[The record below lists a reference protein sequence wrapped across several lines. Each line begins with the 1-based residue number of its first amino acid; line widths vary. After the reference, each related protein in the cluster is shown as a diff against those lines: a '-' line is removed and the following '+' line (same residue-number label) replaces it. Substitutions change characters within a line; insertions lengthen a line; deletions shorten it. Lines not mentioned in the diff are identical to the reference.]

1 MSSIIGAIA
10 TKIAAT
16 VISGEVNK
24 QKIKWTEKTKINE
37 IRTLISDFNRKFDN
51 TELDTLTFQKFLLTT
66 EEINEIYNT
75 IFSPHIAKTKII
87 KEFKIEISQ
96 KAIDA
101 VNTIYEQSNRNK
113 IHDEIIFYEY
123 FNDLIDVLID
133 VRNKLLSW
141 KESVQVGMITQELHE
156 QHYETQKILAEQ
168 FDKYREDNVF
178 AEDKINEIKNM
189 INLFK
194 INEAERELS
203 EVLELQHLL
212 SIPQR
217 EELYYQRARIYI
229 NTGKYKELDKVKS
242 RIKNINVNS
251 KFILE
256 IDYHIAC
263 RNKDRILFD
272 KLMSSF
278 REYRYSHSKL
288 LLKEVKFEMQNH
300 NFSRA
305 IELLTS
311 DGEIKT
317 ELKEHHEAHFHFG
330 YILFQNDDLEKA
342 CTEFSQAYEMHN
354 YSTYKYNTL
363 IAQYHMYVRSN
374 NNLEPFSKKDSIHD
388 LVKQF
393 KEIEY
398 YTEFITHKERIAYYL
413 IIIELM
419 IDLNPKE
426 ALQMLENIKEPI
438 KKESVIQSVFAQVY
452 FHNKMYSES
461 KEILLKLGNDHPFN
475 TIHLFRIFE
484 HEEDWNSIVKRYD
497 SLIPE
502 KFKSNAIITILYLKA
517 NCKLKGYRAVD
528 KDIIP
533 LIEKEIDNVLVL
545 KEALHLVLENNDNNK
560 FEIIMNIIQKQKN
573 SMTHGE
579 LKYVSEL
586 LLNFQQNN
594 EVRRILNERIEFDE
608 KLLQIYFWS
617 FGEFGEFSP
626 HIQLAYEQV
635 RTLYKKGIR
644 FKALLQSK
652 IDIEIALVNWR
663 KAIESLTEYKD
674 LHGMDN
680 YYAYHMIFSKVN
692 KYEYDNLEAEISC
705 LLATEN
711 PSFHLLVA
719 SLKARQEKWDEAQRI
734 ALSALYLS
742 HENLSKEILANYI
755 HLYLANIE
763 KSGEVNFK
771 NAANNTVV
779 VLKKNNHIRNIAI
792 HQNKSIIKETGE
804 KKFDCENY
812 YYDDSISLILKSE
825 GYVEDIVEL
834 PDGEYEVMEVIN
846 LYTYFFRFCSSKI
859 ESEYPK
865 HDYFIAHS
873 ASTTEDLIKQMEET
887 LKVFTQERNGQLD
900 MYNFGVETGMPISYL
915 SGKSI
920 DSYAEMIIGLLNH
933 ETQHL
938 YAGNISIYKN
948 NEYVLSLSSLIL
960 LEYFGLLDKLENIS
974 GKCYVSQGVIKS
986 IDIGMIESQKHSK
999 VGFGVLT
1006 LNEENEISGYS
1017 YTDEDK
1023 KAKRRF
1029 WSSIRKTLLK
1039 LTVNDVYIDDI
1050 DIYDFA
1056 SRFTLDV
1063 DIESV
1068 ELSKKT
1074 NKVLV
1079 CDDLFIR
1086 KIQHSVTGQSNTT
1099 NFIGFLISE
1108 NLITDEELMD
1118 ITLKLV
1124 KAKYLYPLSSETI
1137 LTYCDFIIST
1147 SEKSKLKERFEK
1159 LKEIYKYV
1167 FTEGSALYYEE
1178 IQYQFMMEAQKRGI
1192 NSLFLYELLREPLKL
1207 SPLSKLIK
1215 ETN

>member
-1 MSSIIGAIA
+1 MSSVIGAIA

-24 QKIKWTEKTKINE
+24 QKIKWTEKTKIKE

-51 TELDTLTFQKFLLTT
+51 TELDTLAFQKFLFTT

-75 IFSPHIAKTKII
+75 IFSPHTVNTKII
-87 KEFKIEISQ
+87 QAFKREISQ
-96 KAIDA
+96 KAIDH
-101 VNTIYEQSNRNK
+101 VNTIYEQSSRNK
-113 IHDEIIFYEY
+113 IHDESLFYEY

-133 VRNKLLSW
+133 VRNKLLPW
-141 KESVQVGMITQELHE
+141 KESVQVGMVVQEIHE
-156 QHYETQKILAEQ
+156 KHDETQKVLIEQ
-168 FDKYREDNVF
+168 FDKHREDNVF

-229 NTGKYKELDKVKS
+229 NTSNYEKLDRVKS
-242 RIKNINVNS
+242 RIKNINADS

-256 IDYHIAC
+256 IDHHIAC
-263 RNKDRILFD
+263 RNKDRILFN

-278 REYRYSHSKL
+278 REYRYSDSKL
-288 LLKEVKFEMQNH
+288 LLKEVQFEMQND

-305 IELLTS
+305 MELLAI

-317 ELKEHHEAHFHFG
+317 ELKEHHESHFYFG
-330 YILFQNDDLEKA
+330 YILIQNEEIEKA
-342 CTEFSQAYEMHN
+342 CIEFSKAYEMHN
-354 YSTYKYNTL
+354 YLIYRYNAL

-374 NNLEPFSKKDSIHD
+374 NNLEGCSKEDSARD
-388 LVKQF
+388 LVEQF
-393 KEIEY
+393 KKIEY
-398 YTEFITHKERIAYYL
+398 YTEFITDEELKAYYL

-419 IDLNPKE
+419 IDLNPKD
-426 ALQMLENIKEPI
+426 ALQILESIKEPI
-438 KKESVIQSVFAQVY
+438 KQELVIQSLFAEVY

-461 KEILLKLGNDHPFN
+461 KEILLKVEHYHPFN

-484 HEEDWNSIVKRYD
+484 HEKDWESIVKRYD
-497 SLIPE
+497 SIISE
-502 KFKSNAIITILYLKA
+502 EFRSNAIITILYLKA
-517 NCKLKGYRAVD
+517 SCKLKGYTAVD
-528 KDIIP
+528 KNIIP
-533 LIEKEIDNVLVL
+533 LIEKEADNGLIL

-573 SMTHGE
+573 SMSHWE
-579 LKYVSEL
+579 LKHVSKL
-586 LLNFQQNN
+586 LLDFNENN
-594 EVRRILNERIEFDE
+594 EVRKLLNERIEFDE

-617 FGEFGEFSP
+617 FGEFEKFSP
-626 HIQLAYEQV
+626 AIQVAYEQV
-635 RTLYKKGIR
+635 RMLYKKGVR

-652 IDIEIALVNWR
+652 IDIEIVLVNWR
-663 KAIESLTEYKD
+663 KAIESLIEYKA
-674 LHGMDN
+674 LHGMDS
-680 YYAYHMIFSKVN
+680 YYAYRMVFSKVN
-692 KYEYDNLEAEISC
+692 KCDYDNLEAEISY

-719 SLKARQEKWDEAQRI
+719 SLKANQEKWDEAQRI
-734 ALSALYLS
+734 ALGALYLS
-742 HENLSKEILANYI
+742 HENLYKEILANYI
-755 HLYLANIE
+755 FLYLANTE
-763 KSGEVNFK
+763 KSSQVNFK

-779 VLKKNNHIRNIAI
+779 VLKKDNRIRNIAI
-792 HQNKSIIKETGE
+792 HQNKNIIKETGE
-804 KKFDCENY
+804 RKFDCENY
-812 YYDDSISLILKSE
+812 YYDDPISLILKSE

-834 PDGEYEVMEVIN
+834 PDGEYKVIEVIN

-859 ESEYPK
+859 ESDYPE
-865 HDYFIAHS
+865 HDYFITHS
-873 ASTTEDLIKQMEET
+873 ATTTEGLVNQMEET
-887 LKVFTQERNGQLD
+887 LKIFNKERNNQLE
-900 MYNFGVETGMPISYL
+900 MYNFEVETGIPISYL
-915 SGKSI
+915 SGNSI

-938 YAGNISIYKN
+938 YAGEVSLYKN

-960 LEYFGLLDKLENIS
+960 LEYFGLLGKLENVLD
-974 GKCYVSQGVIKS
+974 KCYVSQEVIKS
-986 IDIGMIESQKHSK
+986 IDLGMIESQKNSK

-1006 LNEENEISGYS
+1006 LNEENQISGYS
-1017 YTDEDK
+1017 YNDEDK

-1039 LTVNDVYIDDI
+1039 LTVNDVDIDDI

-1056 SRFTLDV
+1056 SQFTLDV

-1074 NKVLV
+1074 NRVLV

-1086 KIQHSVTGQSNTT
+1086 KIHHSVTCQSNTT

-1108 NLITDEELMD
+1108 NLITNEELMD

-1124 KAKYLYPLSSETI
+1124 KAKYLYPISSETI
-1137 LTYCDFIIST
+1137 LTYCEFITST
-1147 SEKSKLKERFEK
+1147 SEKSKIEERFEK
-1159 LKEIYKYV
+1159 LKEIYKYI
-1167 FTEGSALYYEE
+1167 FNEDSALYYKE
-1178 IQYQFMMEAQKRGI
+1178 IHSQFMIEAQKRGV
-1192 NSLFLYELLREPLKL
+1192 SPLFLYELVREPLKL
-1207 SPLSKLIK
+1207 SPIRELIK
-1215 ETN
+1215 EIN